1 MKHTERRS
9 ASCHC
14 GAFTLRAEGP
24 PIVTTACYCKSCRTA
39 AAELTTGGAGENESL
54 LEADGGTLCTL
65 FRKDRVHW
73 SSSVL
78 RERRL
83 TPKSKTRRVVASCC
97 NTPMFMEFTN
107 GHWLSLYTRRF
118 PRADQPPLETR
129 VMTRDAPE
137 GTCFADDVPAA
148 AGHSFGFFVR
158 LLWAWARMGFRTPT
172 LDIARSA
179 HDAV

>member
-1 MKHTERRS
+1 MKHSIS
-9 ASCHC
+9 ATCHC

-24 PIVTTACYCKSCRTA
+24 PIVTTACYCKSCQA
-39 AAELTTGGAGENESL
+39 AAGALPAGESGSL
-54 LEADGGTLCTL
+54 LEADGGTLCAL

-73 SSSVL
+73 ASSAL
-78 RERRL
+78 REHRL
-83 TPKSKTRRVVASCC
+83 TPTSKTRRVVATCC

-137 GTCFADDVPAA
+137 GTRFPGDVPTA

-158 LLWAWARMGFRTPT
+158 LLWAWARMGFRAPT
-172 LDIARSA
+172 LDIARST

>member
-1 MKHTERRS
+1 MKHSIS
-9 ASCHC
+9 ARCHC

-24 PIVTTACYCKSCRTA
+24 PIVTTACYCTSCQA
-39 AAELTTGGAGENESL
+39 AAGALPSGESGSL

-73 SSSVL
+73 ASNAL
-78 RERRL
+78 REHRL
-83 TPKSKTRRVVASCC
+83 TPTSKTRRVVATCC

-118 PRADQPPLETR
+118 APADQPPLEMR
-129 VMTRDAPE
+129 VMTRDAPN
-137 GTCFADDVPAA
+137 GPRFADGVPSYRT
-148 AGHSFGFFVR
+148 HSFAFFVR
-158 LLWAWARMGFRTPT
+158 LFWAWACMGFRAPT
-172 LDIARSA
+172 FDIARST

>member
-1 MKHTERRS
+1 MKHSIS

-24 PIVTTACYCKSCRTA
+24 PIVTTACYCKSCQA
-39 AAELTTGGAGENESL
+39 AAGALTAGESGSL

-73 SSSVL
+73 ASSAL
-78 RERRL
+78 REHRL
-83 TPKSKTRRVVASCC
+83 TPTSKTRRVVATCC

-118 PRADQPPLETR
+118 AAADQATLDLR
-129 VMTRDAPE
+129 VMTRDAP
-137 GTCFADDVPAA
+137 GGPRAFADDVPSYTT
-148 AGHSFGFFVR
+148 HSIGFFVR
-158 LLWAWARMGFRTPT
+158 LLWAWARMGFRAPT
-172 LDIARSA
+172 LDIARST